1 MHSDSKPAIVDE
13 TLEFQADLLRRY
25 DQTGPRYTSYPTA
38 AQFVDEIGPADYR
51 DWITRSNEDPI
62 PRPLSLYFHIPFCA
76 TVCFYCACNKVV
88 TKNRSRAEPYLAQLQ
103 LEIAMHGRFYDQDR
117 RVEQLHWG
125 GGTPTFLSPAQM
137 ESLMEATA
145 QHFPLRDDDGGE
157 YSLEIDPRT
166 VNPETIVLLRRLGF
180 NRISLGVQDFNPN
193 VQKAVNRI
201 QSVEQTLEIMDAARG
216 AQFKSINVDLI
227 YGLPHQSTET
237 FTTTLDQII
246 ATGPNRLAVYNYA
259 HLPDRFPP
267 QRRIK
272 AEDLPSPNEKL
283 DILQLAIQK
292 LTGAGY
298 RYIGMDHFAKPD
310 DELSIALDAG
320 TLQRNFQG
328 YSAHA
333 ECDMVGMGVSSIGKV
348 FDNYY
353 QNAKDLE
360 TYGADIEAGRL
371 PIARGVELEPDDLLR
386 SAVISELMCRFAV
399 DIPSLEKRWNF
410 SFWDHFA
417 FEQEEI
423 KSMEADGLLQ
433 YDGDSL
439 QVLPPGRLLVRNI
452 CMVFDRY
459 LRKNPSAGGY
469 SRVI

>member
-1 MHSDSKPAIVDE
+1 MHSDSKPTIVDK

-25 DQTGPRYTSYPTA
+25 DQAGPRYTSYPTA

-51 DWITRSNEDPI
+51 DWVKQSNEDPI

-103 LEIAMHGRFYDQDR
+103 QEIAMHSRFYDQDR
-117 RVEQLHWG
+117 SVEQLHWG

-137 ESLMEATA
+137 ESLMETTA
-145 QHFPLRDDDGGE
+145 RYFPLRDDDGGE

-166 VNPETIVLLRRLGF
+166 VTPATIVLLRRLGF
-180 NRISLGVQDFNPN
+180 NRLSLGVQDFNPK

-216 AQFKSINVDLI
+216 AQFKSINIDLI
-227 YGLPHQSTET
+227 YGLPHQTTAT
-237 FTTTLDQII
+237 FAATLDQII
-246 ATGPNRLAVYNYA
+246 ATDPNRLAVYNYA

-333 ECDMVGMGVSSIGKV
+333 ECDMVGMGVSSIGNV
-348 FDNYY
+348 SENYY

-360 TYGADIEAGRL
+360 TYGAEIDAGRL
-371 PIARGVELEPDDLLR
+371 PIVRGVELEPDDLLR
-386 SAVISELMCRFAV
+386 SAVISQLMCRFAV

-417 FEQEEI
+417 FEREEI
-423 KSMEADGLLQ
+423 KTMEADGLLQ
-433 YDGDSL
+433 HEDDSL

-459 LRKNPSAGGY
+459 LRKESGAGVY